1 MYSMKTN
8 PQKKET
14 GEGEEGREGEVEA
27 AAAAEEEE
35 GEGDS
40 KKKMDG
46 GDDPPLPP
54 TLKEE
59 TFWVSPTHLPS
70 QEEGR
75 GRRRGRR
82 KRRGWGRQAGK
93 IGRRPLSFE
102 NPPGLF
108 LF

>member
-1 MYSMKTN
+1 MKTN

-70 QEEGR
+70 QEEGEEK
-75 GRRRGRR
+75 GEGEEEEE
-82 KRRGWGRQAGK
+82 GLGEAGRQN
-93 IGRRPLSFE
+93 RPTTSEL
-102 NPPGLF
+102 
-108 LF
+108 